1 VARVVRGFDTDV
13 VVVLE
18 SWRGP
23 DGRGLLDD
31 LTNDGYRI
39 ETIEFTTMMISV
51 RRARYSVP
59 GEGRWELAICSR
71 LPVHA
76 RRVLPIGL
84 IPGDPAGPRSALE
97 CTIDVGG
104 VAVDI
109 VGVHT
114 SSRLWQLAPVRQL
127 RALRPQ
133 LPGRDRTAVIA
144 GDCNLWGPPVE
155 ALLPGWHR
163 AVRGRTYPGHRP
175 HSQIDHVLVRDD
187 VSVVWG
193 EVLAANP
200 SDHRPVR
207 VRLRVDAEAQTR

>member
-1 VARVVRGFDTDV
+1 VRGFDADV

-18 SWRGP
+18 SWRDP

-31 LTNDGYRI
+31 LAHDGYCV
-39 ETIEFTTMMISV
+39 ETVAFRTMTISS
-51 RRARYSVP
+51 RRAYHAVP
-59 GEGRWELAICSR
+59 GEGTWELAICSR
-71 LPVHA
+71 LPVRG
-76 RRVLPIGL
+76 RRVLPIGHVL
-84 IPGDPAGPRSALE
+84 GDPAGPRSALE

-104 VAVDI
+104 VDVDV

-114 SSRLWQLAPVRQL
+114 SSRLWELASIRHL

-133 LPGRDRTAVIA
+133 LPGPDRTAVIA
-144 GDCNLWGPPVE
+144 GDYNLWGPPVE
-155 ALLPGWHR
+155 ALFPGWHR
-163 AVRGRTYPGHRP
+163 AVRGRSYPAHRP

-207 VRLRVDAEAQTR
+207 VRLRVDAGTQPR